1 MNENSSEYKVK
12 VGEFEGPLDLLLSL
26 IEKRKLCVN
35 DVSLA
40 EVTDGYVE
48 YVKSFEEFPMAKSAD
63 FLIVASTLLL
73 IKSLSLLPGIT
84 LTPEE
89 KDSIED
95 LEARLKM
102 YADIKEKS
110 AFIKQFFGKN
120 PIFFGGLKR
129 RTDEVIFTPTEEIT
143 LANMLGSAKTL
154 IDALPKK
161 EKLSE
166 VKIKKVISLE
176 EAIDSLHTRIQSGLR
191 MKFSDFAKVK
201 KSGSPEEVKTEKI
214 NFVVSFLAMLELIK
228 RGVLRYN
235 QEAHFTDIHLESND
249 VNTPHY
255 GAESVEQIQHEIR

>member
-1 MNENSSEYKVK
+1 MNGVSNEYKVR

-35 DVSLA
+35 DISLA
-40 EVTDGYVE
+40 EVTDGYIE
-48 YVKSFEEFPMAKSAD
+48 YVKSFDEFPMSSSAD

-95 LEARLKM
+95 LEARLKT

-110 AFIKQFFGKN
+110 SFIKELFGKN

-129 RTDEVIFTPTEEIT
+129 RADQVIFTPTEEINPS
-143 LANMLGSAKTL
+143 NMLASAKAL

-176 EAIDSLHTRIQSGLR
+176 EAIDNLHKRIQSGLR

-201 KSGSPEEVKTEKI
+201 NASSPEEVKAEKI

-235 QEAHFTDIHLESND
+235 QGTHFSDIHLESND
-249 VNTPHY
+249 VTVPSY
-255 GAESVEQIQHEIR
+255 GNDN

>member
-1 MNENSSEYKVK
+1 METESEYKVK

-35 DVSLA
+35 DISLA
-40 EVTDGYVE
+40 DVTDGYIE
-48 YVKSFEEFPMAKSAD
+48 YVRSFEEFPMQGGAD

-95 LEARLKM
+95 LEARLKI
-102 YADIKEKS
+102 YQDIKEKS
-110 AFIKQFFGKN
+110 AFIKEYFGKN
-120 PIFFGGLKR
+120 LIFLGGIKR
-129 RTDEVIFTPTEEIT
+129 KMDEVIFMPTEEIT
-143 LANMLGSAKTL
+143 LVNMLNSAKSL
-154 IDALPKK
+154 INNIPKK

-176 EAIDSLHTRIQSGLR
+176 EAIESLHTRIQTGLR

-201 KSGSPEEVKTEKI
+201 NAGSVEDIKAEKI

-235 QEAHFTDIHLESND
+235 QEAHFSDIHLESND
-249 VNTPHY
+249 VSVPNY
-255 GAESVEQIQHEIR
+255 GNN

>member
-1 MNENSSEYKVK
+1 MDSESEYKVK

-35 DVSLA
+35 DISIA
-40 EVTDGYVE
+40 EVTDGYIE
-48 YVKSFEEFPMAKSAD
+48 YIKGFEEFPMAGSAD

-95 LEARLKM
+95 LEARLKT
-102 YADIKEKS
+102 YKDIKEKS
-110 AFIKQFFGKN
+110 AFIKEFFGKN

-129 RTDEVIFTPTEEIT
+129 KADEVIFMPTDEIS
-143 LANMLGSAKTL
+143 LVNMLNSAKNL
-154 IDALPKK
+154 INNLPKK

-176 EAIDSLHTRIQSGLR
+176 EAIESLHKRIQSGLR
-191 MKFSDFAKVK
+191 MKFSDFAGRKR
-201 KSGSPEEVKTEKI
+201 GSTPEEAKADKI
-214 NFVVSFLAMLELIK
+214 NVVVSFLAMLELIK
-228 RGVLRYN
+228 RGALRYN
-235 QEAHFTDIHLESND
+235 QEEHFADIHLESND
-249 VNTPHY
+249 VKVPNY
-255 GAESVEQIQHEIR
+255 GNNIE